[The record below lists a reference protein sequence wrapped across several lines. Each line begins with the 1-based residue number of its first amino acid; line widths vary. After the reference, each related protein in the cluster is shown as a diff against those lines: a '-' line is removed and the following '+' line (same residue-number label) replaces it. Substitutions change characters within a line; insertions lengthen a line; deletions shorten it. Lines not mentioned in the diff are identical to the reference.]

1 METCHKHFLLP
12 LLLRLLLHVL
22 VYFSIF
28 SAGNGALAHPRKA
41 SNNSVTAIL
50 VFGDS
55 TVDPGNNN
63 YVKTIFKGNFPPYG
77 QDFPDQVPTGRFTNG
92 RLTTDFIA
100 SYVGAKEYVPPYLD
114 PTLSIEELMTGV
126 SFASAGTGFDPLTP
140 QISNVIEIP
149 KQVEYLK
156 EYRIRLE
163 SAIGKQ
169 RTENHIKKA
178 LFIVSAATNDFVV
191 NYFTLP
197 IRRKT
202 FSVSAYQQFILHKN
216 LQFIQDLINEGARRI
231 SVTGLPPMGCL
242 PVVITLFSHDA
253 ILERGCIEYFSSI
266 GKQYNQM
273 LQNELSLMQS
283 RLSNLGVKIGISD
296 AYGPLTNMIQ
306 GAASPAF
313 DVVNAGCCGT
323 GYLEAG
329 ILCNPKSLVC
339 PDTSKYVFW
348 DSIHPTET
356 TYYNVFLATRS
367 TIDSLIRDS

>member
-140 QISNVIEIP
+140 QIS
-149 KQVEYLK
+149 
-156 EYRIRLE
+156 
-163 SAIGKQ
+163 
-169 RTENHIKKA
+169 
-178 LFIVSAATNDFVV
+178 VSLSLSL
-191 NYFTLP
+191 YTL
-197 IRRKT
+197 IHDH
-202 FSVSAYQQFILHKN
+202 VSAYQQFILHKN

>member
-140 QISNVIEIP
+140 QIS
-149 KQVEYLK
+149 
-156 EYRIRLE
+156 
-163 SAIGKQ
+163 
-169 RTENHIKKA
+169 
-178 LFIVSAATNDFVV
+178 
-191 NYFTLP
+191 
-197 IRRKT
+197 
-202 FSVSAYQQFILHKN
+202 
-216 LQFIQDLINEGARRI
+216 DLINEGARRI